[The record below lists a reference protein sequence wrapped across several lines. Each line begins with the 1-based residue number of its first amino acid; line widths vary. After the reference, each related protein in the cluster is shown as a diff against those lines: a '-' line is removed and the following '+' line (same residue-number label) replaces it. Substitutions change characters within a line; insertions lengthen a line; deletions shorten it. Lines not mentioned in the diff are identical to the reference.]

1 MVEIEMKPDT
11 QRPGWFASSDA
22 ESGVNHFH
30 WRVSSRQHAWRPP
43 TDVYVTDQAFVVRV
57 EIAGMRDGEF
67 SISLE
72 DHTLTIRGSRPDH
85 PERRAYHQM
94 EIRFGEFRTDV
105 GLHWPVDTD
114 DIDAEYSDGFL
125 RITLPITKSH
135 NVEIQE

>member
-11 QRPGWFASSDA
+11 QRPGWFAPSDA
-22 ESGVNHFH
+22 ESSTQHFH

-43 TDVYVTDQAFVVRV
+43 PDVYVTEDAVIVRV

-72 DHTLTIRGSRPDH
+72 DHTLTIHGSRPDY

-105 GLHWPVDTD
+105 GMHWTVDTD
-114 DIDAEYSDGFL
+114 HIDAEYKDGFL
-125 RITLPITKSH
+125 RITLPIIEPH